1 MKNLVLP
8 MENRSGPKAIG
19 IILDGNRRWA
29 KERGFPSLEG
39 HRKGF
44 DKIQD
49 VFDWCREVEVA
60 EVTLYAFSTE
70 NWNRSSEE
78 VSYLMDLFEK
88 MIDKLGKGSK
98 KQGTKIRFIGDK
110 TRFSKKLQTGMKRL
124 ETETDACKNG
134 TLIIALSYGGRLEI
148 LQAVETLLKKGD
160 ATINEVELKEAMW
173 SKGLL
178 DPDLI
183 IRTGGEKRL
192 SNFLTWQS
200 VYSELFF
207 TNTMW
212 PDFSKG
218 EFLKIIAEYSE
229 RERRHGK

>member
-1 MKNLVLP
+1 
-8 MENRSGPKAIG
+8 
-19 IILDGNRRWA
+19 
-29 KERGFPSLEG
+29 
-39 HRKGF
+39 
-44 DKIQD
+44 
-49 VFDWCREVEVA
+49 
-60 EVTLYAFSTE
+60 
-70 NWNRSSEE
+70 
-78 VSYLMDLFEK
+78 
-88 MIDKLGKGSK
+88 
-98 KQGTKIRFIGDK
+98 
-110 TRFSKKLQTGMKRL
+110 MKRL

-148 LQAVETLLKKGD
+148 LQAVETLLKKGGT
-160 ATINEVELKEAMW
+160 TINEVEFKEAMW

-207 TNTMW
+207 TDTMW
-212 PDFSKG
+212 PDFSKK
-218 EFLKIIAEYSE
+218 EFLEIISEYSE